1 MTSRS
6 ETFHSSRVPRLSGRA
21 RRPALALALALAAG
35 GIALG
40 CAAPPSPA
48 GAQGAAEGSPS
59 DVLATVQGDSITR
72 GAVEKAAAEKLDN
85 VRLQQLQ
92 CETKAKQQRHDV
104 IATQARRMV
113 QDRVL
118 EAEAAKRGLSKEDL
132 LATEIQGR
140 AGQVTPEE
148 AEAFYQQNKDR
159 IGNRPKEQ
167 VLPQISQYLAQQRQ
181 AQAYKDFIDQLESK
195 YQVAYHLEPFRVD
208 LEVAGEPARG
218 GPADAPVTIV
228 EFSDFECPFCSRVEP
243 TLAQVRET
251 YGDKVRLVFK
261 QFPLTNIHSRAQK
274 AAEASLCAQDQG
286 KFWELHDAMFGDQE
300 NLEVADL
307 EAKAKKLGLDTAA
320 FKQCL
325 ESGSKAA
332 AVTEDVRQGSV
343 AGVAGT
349 PALFVNGQL
358 LSGAVPYEKLAQ
370 TIDQELAARG
380 IASPNASAKS
390 PAKAE

>member
-1 MTSRS
+1 
-6 ETFHSSRVPRLSGRA
+6 
-21 RRPALALALALAAG
+21 
-35 GIALG
+35 
-40 CAAPPSPA
+40 
-48 GAQGAAEGSPS
+48 
-59 DVLATVQGDSITR
+59 
-72 GAVEKAAAEKLDN
+72 VEKAAAEKLDN